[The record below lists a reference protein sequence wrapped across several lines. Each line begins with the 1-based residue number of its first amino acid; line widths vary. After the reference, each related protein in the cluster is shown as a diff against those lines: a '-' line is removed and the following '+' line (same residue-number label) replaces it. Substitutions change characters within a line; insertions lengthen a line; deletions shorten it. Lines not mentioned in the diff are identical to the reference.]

1 MDRASRSLIIQVVLI
16 IFQNSRRLPG
26 VLANHRLPV
35 LLLDLRVSGETKTSP
50 FIGARGTQ
58 VPGGAKLDLILN

>member
-1 MDRASRSLIIQVVLI
+1 MDRASRSLIIQMVLI

-35 LLLDLRVSGETKTSP
+35 LLLDLRVSGETKTRDLWCHP
-50 FIGARGTQ
+50 FHRGQSLEIT
-58 VPGGAKLDLILN
+58 VYT